1 MRLVIIFCLFSS
13 FIFGQGI
20 LPNQI
25 QTSPYSGGFLRS
37 IDKVWDEN
45 EQDSVYIYEHVDSS
59 FLANFMTHADSIY
72 ISGDTIFLRDGS
84 GFVKL
89 AAGWGLDVSTSGN
102 TVTYK
107 ADTSKLATLTDIGGF
122 FTLPTFTAGSVIFSN
137 GTTLAQ
143 DNSSL
148 FFDDSNNRLGVL
160 TNSPNYSLDVN
171 GTGWFRQTIY
181 LAGIGANLRMVA
193 SGGTLNNANDGGF
206 YTSLSGNIYL
216 GNWDSN
222 RGWVILSGG
231 NIETLGS
238 GNLGVGTSPSYKIH
252 SGGSIGANGTI
263 YALNQGGNFRM
274 KADGTSANDG
284 GFYTSAGGNIYLG
297 NWDGNRGWAI
307 RNAGGIETMGSGTL
321 TITNLAG
328 AGTRM
333 VTASSAGVLGVGV
346 ATSALGTVTSIATS
360 SPITGGTITSSGTIG
375 ITQSTTSTNGYL
387 SSTDWNAFNNKMDAF
402 YVAASGTAGVGVV
415 GPLDQLT
422 ITAGTGI
429 TATRSLRNITVS
441 ATNTG
446 TVTGT
451 GTANYMTKWSGT
463 SSITNSI
470 MRDDGSTIGLGVA
483 PDASYTFKVGS
494 GNMKIGDNTAATY
507 NKLYFGDG
515 TYVYVGED
523 VADDRLYLKGSTL
536 SISAAG
542 SLGTSGQ
549 VLTSNGTTASWTT
562 PTAAG
567 TVTTV
572 TGTSPIIITSTPT
585 TTPNV
590 TIQNATTAQ
599 TGALTSTD
607 WNTFNNKLG
616 GSGTSTRVSFWSG
629 SSTLSSSANLFWD
642 NVNSRLGVQ
651 HGSPSYVIH
660 SGGSIGAD
668 GTIYALNQGGNFRM
682 KADGTSANDG
692 GFYTSAGGNIYLG
705 NWDSNRGWAILSGGN
720 IETLGSGTLTVTNLA
735 GSGTRMVTASS
746 AGLLSTSAIP
756 TGTVTSIATNNGI
769 TGGTIT
775 SSGTIGL
782 TGQALAVHNLSSNGL
797 IARTSSGNVS
807 ARTITAGTGISVS
820 NGDGVSANP
829 TISTNQSV
837 NYGAIYNSS
846 FYSES
851 WTTGTPKKI
860 TMSSTSASSGVSISS
875 SVLTTSSSGD
885 YEISYS
891 VGLQH
896 TSYADWYC
904 ACYNSSGSSSYGQT
918 WTTSR
923 RDGTSLRSTLSMS
936 TIVPLSSGDTIS
948 LWCYPDT
955 GSGNDSVFYPKL
967 SIKKIN

>member
-252 SGGSIGANGTI
+252 SGGSIGAN
-263 YALNQGGNFRM
+263 
-274 KADGTSANDG
+274 
-284 GFYTSAGGNIYLG
+284 
-297 NWDGNRGWAI
+297 
-307 RNAGGIETMGSGTL
+307 
-321 TITNLAG
+321 
-328 AGTRM
+328 
-333 VTASSAGVLGVGV
+333 
-346 ATSALGTVTSIATS
+346 
-360 SPITGGTITSSGTIG
+360 
-375 ITQSTTSTNGYL
+375 
-387 SSTDWNAFNNKMDAF
+387 
-402 YVAASGTAGVGVV
+402 
-415 GPLDQLT
+415 
-422 ITAGTGI
+422 
-429 TATRSLRNITVS
+429 
-441 ATNTG
+441 
-446 TVTGT
+446 
-451 GTANYMTKWSGT
+451 
-463 SSITNSI
+463 
-470 MRDDGSTIGLGVA
+470 
-483 PDASYTFKVGS
+483 
-494 GNMKIGDNTAATY
+494 
-507 NKLYFGDG
+507 
-515 TYVYVGED
+515 
-523 VADDRLYLKGSTL
+523 
-536 SISAAG
+536 
-542 SLGTSGQ
+542 
-549 VLTSNGTTASWTT
+549 
-562 PTAAG
+562 
-567 TVTTV
+567 
-572 TGTSPIIITSTPT
+572 
-585 TTPNV
+585 
-590 TIQNATTAQ
+590 
-599 TGALTSTD
+599 
-607 WNTFNNKLG
+607 
-616 GSGTSTRVSFWSG
+616 
-629 SSTLSSSANLFWD
+629 
-642 NVNSRLGVQ
+642 
-651 HGSPSYVIH
+651 
-660 SGGSIGAD
+660 